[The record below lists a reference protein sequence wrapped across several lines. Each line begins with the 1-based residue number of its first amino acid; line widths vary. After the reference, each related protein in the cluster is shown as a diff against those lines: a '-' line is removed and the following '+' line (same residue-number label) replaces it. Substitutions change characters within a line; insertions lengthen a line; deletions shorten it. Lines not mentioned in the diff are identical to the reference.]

1 MYQDYMNNINKQKY
15 GFNEEI
21 DLNKPKQIKNEDL
34 INRLNHLKND
44 LTIKI
49 KEIEDII
56 KIIKD

>member
-1 MYQDYMNNINKQKY
+1 MYEYNMNVLKQQYM
-15 GFNEEI
+15 NEEI
-21 DLNKPKQIKNEDL
+21 DLSKPKSIKNEDL
-34 INRLNHLKND
+34 INKLNHLKND